1 MITTRKNLNYSKACQ
16 PYQKVIE
23 EAFLK
28 VEECLVRFSHQEV
41 GLNFKFDHWVLICN
55 CIAKV
60 MERLVKK
67 YEQKYRKAREEMD
80 KWDALQL
87 RLLKQFRNAA
97 AIIERL
103 EVLGD
108 KENYGVLKFFSHIAK
123 ELPAKQVES
132 LEIIFI
138 SMRSTLDEFNKVVK
152 SLKKIWQDGCHL
164 LKGETQQPTLQQMQ
178 MRVGLRPSLSDCL
191 DGLKAIY
198 EMHLSEYLL
207 KVPIVSA
214 LTYDSRPGDVAALQ
228 AVLADQP
235 NIPTNEVQLI
245 FNIIFAEEIS

>member
-1 MITTRKNLNYSKACQ
+1 MSQ
-16 PYQKVIE
+16 PDEVVE
-23 EAFLK
+23 EAFL
-28 VEECLVRFSHQEV
+28 
-41 GLNFKFDHWVLICN
+41 
-55 CIAKV
+55 KV

-87 RLLKQFRNAA
+87 RLLKQFQNAA
-97 AIIERL
+97 AIIDRL
-103 EVLGD
+103 KVLGD
-108 KENYGVLKFFSHIAK
+108 KENYGVLKGFSHITK

-138 SMRSTLDEFNKVVK
+138 SMRSNLDEFNKVVK

-164 LKGETQQPTLQQMQ
+164 LKGETLQPTLQQMQ

-191 DGLKAIY
+191 DGLKALY

-207 KVPIVSA
+207 KVSIISA
-214 LTYDSRPGDVAALQ
+214 LSYDSRAGDVAALQ
-228 AVLADQP
+228 VVLADQP
-235 NIPTNEVQLI
+235 NIPTSEVQFI

>member
-1 MITTRKNLNYSKACQ
+1 
-16 PYQKVIE
+16 
-23 EAFLK
+23 
-28 VEECLVRFSHQEV
+28 
-41 GLNFKFDHWVLICN
+41 
-55 CIAKV
+55 

-108 KENYGVLKFFSHIAK
+108 NENYGVLKAFSHIAK

-138 SMRSTLDEFNKVVK
+138 SMRSTL
-152 SLKKIWQDGCHL
+152 
-164 LKGETQQPTLQQMQ
+164 
-178 MRVGLRPSLSDCL
+178 
-191 DGLKAIY
+191 
-198 EMHLSEYLL
+198 YLL

-214 LTYDSRPGDVAALQ
+214 LSYDSRPGDVAALQ
-228 AVLADQP
+228 TVLADQP
-235 NIPTNEVQLI
+235 NIPTNEVQFI